1 MKIVTGGSD
10 KYNLNG
16 FSGTDVFCSIEFN
29 IEDEKKSIKTLTSE
43 IMSRVPIQ
51 QELRFISATL
61 DAYSRGVL
69 EFNYALLK
77 VKEYKVKQAKLLAAF
92 DSDKF
97 KKLVDNDIEKL
108 KKLVEENTN
117 G

>member
-29 IEDEKKSIKTLTSE
+29 VEDEKKSVETLISEIKTRT
-43 IMSRVPIQ
+43 PIQ
-51 QELRFISATL
+51 QEMRFMSATL

-69 EFNYALLK
+69 EFNHALLS
-77 VKEYKVKQAKLLAAF
+77 VKEYKIRQAKLLLAF

-97 KKLVDNDIEKL
+97 KQIIDNDIQKL
-108 KKLVEENTN
+108 KKMVEEKIN